1 MLQIEQ
7 ANTILYCE
15 KWQETVAFYR
25 DTLRL
30 PVVVS
35 KDWFVEFRLTD
46 KSYVSI
52 ADTRR
57 ATITSSHGAGVTL
70 TWRVADVRRSRDFLT
85 ALGVSVTPL
94 KQRWGATV
102 AYLYDPEGNRIEL
115 WQTKTSSQ

>member
-35 KDWFVEFRLTD
+35 KDWFVEFRLTCN
-46 KSYVSI
+46 SYVSI

-57 ATITSSHGAGVTL
+57 ATINSSHGDGITL
-70 TWRVADVRRSRDFLT
+70 AWRVADVKRRCECLT
-85 ALGVSVTPL
+85 AHGVFVTPL

-102 AYLYDPEGNRIEL
+102 AYFYDPEGNRIEL
-115 WQTKTSSQ
+115 WQIKT